1 MVSKNIF
8 KSINTMHLLDCEK
21 QCAIKTKFGQLK
33 EMSRSI
39 SKQKEFTFN
48 ISLCYSM
55 NINDIILSKYI
66 DFVLRFQTKTNQKWY
81 SFSILS
87 THILDP
93 PFTLTHLHKYSSV
106 VIWWTIVCMTFI
118 GKILTGILWLACW
131 SYCDR
136 YLLSGLSIFVW
147 ASRR

>member
-8 KSINTMHLLDCEK
+8 KSINTMHLLDYAK

-39 SKQKEFTFN
+39 SKQKQFTFN
-48 ISLCYSM
+48 ISLCNSL

-93 PFTLTHLHKYSSV
+93 PYTLTHMHKYSSV
-106 VIWWTIVCMTFI
+106 VIWWTIVYMTFI
-118 GKILTGILWLACW
+118 GKIFIGILWLACW

-136 YLLSGLSIFVW
+136 YFAV
-147 ASRR
+147 